1 MPRLRLAATTI
12 LAATAVL
19 APSYAAASPPVFERF
34 EINDPLAPDP
44 FLTDV
49 CGFPVQSGATGQ
61 ATFREIT
68 TEQTPL
74 LSVFSIGV
82 VVTVVGPGG
91 TARFTDAG
99 SDRAYQTDDGIV
111 LRITGSIPSAGVKGQ
126 IIIHFNDP
134 DDPNDDEVIV
144 RGGEFDFQRLCR
156 RID

>member
-1 MPRLRLAATTI
+1 MLHLRLAATTV

-19 APSYAAASPPVFERF
+19 APSYAAASPPVFERI
-34 EINDPLAPDP
+34 EIDDPLAPDP
-44 FLTDV
+44 FLTDI
-49 CGFPVQSGATGQ
+49 CGFPVQSGTTGRV
-61 ATFREIT
+61 TFREIT

-99 SDRAYQTDDGIV
+99 SDRVYQTGEGIV
-111 LRITGSIPSAGVKGQ
+111 LRISGSIPTDGIKGQ
-126 IIIHFNDP
+126 IIVRFNDP